1 MNKFVLRAV
10 SIAAG
15 LAALSLP
22 MSAIA
27 ESSNVIGAGP
37 QSASARVDFRVV
49 IQRVLFLQVG
59 TGTAAANNATI
70 NLIDFNVPL
79 ANVGDGTPIAA
90 TAGSGDLGNGA
101 VTARVRANAGQVTLT
116 ASTAGALT
124 DSLGSGNTLSFS
136 QFSTTATSLTT
147 GAVLAAPALVDGP
160 GVGVPVP
167 LTGIITNI
175 DARWTYAYLNAAV
188 VPPGSYGGVG
198 SNNSRVTYTA
208 SVL

>member
-10 SIAAG
+10 SATAG

-27 ESSNVIGAGP
+27 ESSNVVGAG
-37 QSASARVDFRVV
+37 SLTASARVDFRVV

-59 TGTAAANNATI
+59 TGTAAANNTTI
-70 NLIDFNVPL
+70 NLIDFDVPL
-79 ANVGDGTPIAA
+79 ANVGDGTPITA
-90 TAGSGDLGNGA
+90 TVGSGDLGSGA
-101 VTARVRANAGQVTLT
+101 VTARVRANAGAVTLVS
-116 ASTAGALT
+116 STVGALT
-124 DSLGSGNTLSFS
+124 DSLGSGNTLAFT
-136 QFSTTATSLTT
+136 QFSTTATSLA
-147 GAVLAAPALVDGP
+147 GGPILAAPALANGL
-160 GVGVPVP
+160 GGSVGVPV
-167 LTGIITNI
+167 TGIITNI